1 MRTVLRKLGW
11 FRAVIGCEVVLYG
24 RRDCRSGVFLSSV
37 VFHWNRGCLGR
48 EDDGGQEEKYWCSC
62 MPLLIAG
69 SPSGFCLLLLLVAG
83 GSAPGGALVL
93 VRVGLKY
100 RPCSDASFA
109 LHHMSYQA
117 LWSSLCP
124 KPITKPQSMPRST
137 QWLDRSCTNF
147 PSLMLQLLATPS

>member
-1 MRTVLRKLGW
+1 MLLYAAADSRFTQRFLPTPPPRGRGRFFHSPTV
-11 FRAVIGCEVVLYG
+11 FA
-24 RRDCRSGVFLSSV
+24 CRG
-37 VFHWNRGCLGR
+37 
-48 EDDGGQEEKYWCSC
+48 E
-62 MPLLIAG
+62 A
-69 SPSGFCLLLLLVAG
+69 AG

-100 RPCSDASFA
+100 RPCSDAFFA

>member
-1 MRTVLRKLGW
+1 M
-11 FRAVIGCEVVLYG
+11 YG
-24 RRDCRSGVFLSSV
+24 RRDCRSGGFLSSV

-69 SPSGFCLLLLLVAG
+69 SPSGFCLLLLLVAVVASSTLPLFLPAGGVAAG

-124 KPITKPQSMPRST
+124 KPITKPQSMPWST